1 MKYVNDWLPWVSLLI
16 MYVAKLV
23 ASYYQYAKKADPDM
37 AQKIKHVGEL
47 ATWAVA
53 YQSKFSNKTG
63 TQKFDDAVK
72 EVKNQTSDDITL
84 ATIKGSVQHA
94 YLNSDLSTAEPVK
107 DNQNQVV
114 PEPQQVET
122 TTQTSSEL
130 PPAEPIQEVNNDL

>member
-1 MKYVNDWLPWVSLLI
+1 MKYVNDWLPWVSLVILYI
-16 MYVAKLV
+16 AGKV

-47 ATWAVA
+47 ATWAVS

-63 TQKFDDAVK
+63 NQKFDDAVNAV
-72 EVKNQTSDDITL
+72 ESQITGNIDRD
-84 ATIKGSVQHA
+84 TIKGAVQAA
-94 YLNSDLSTAEPVK
+94 YLNSDLSTTETVK

-114 PEPQQVET
+114 PEPQQAEPT
-122 TTQTSSEL
+122 IQSSSEL